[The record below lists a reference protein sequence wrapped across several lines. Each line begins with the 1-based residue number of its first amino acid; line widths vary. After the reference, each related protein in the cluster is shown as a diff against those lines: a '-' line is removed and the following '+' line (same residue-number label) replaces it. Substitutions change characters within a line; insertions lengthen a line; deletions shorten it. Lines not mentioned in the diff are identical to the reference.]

1 MVSVLYSHCE
11 CSLFTTISSIPTS
24 YSGLSFA
31 KKSDGHKKS
40 RIWFHERSEK
50 KKPRILSSLR
60 LLYEIL
66 DIFLIHALHN
76 YNNGRTVYVL
86 FLEFVI
92 ESYKFQ

>member
-1 MVSVLYSHCE
+1 MNVLFLQPFLLLQHHIQACHLPKKVMATK
-11 CSLFTTISSIPTS
+11 SLEFGFTNE
-24 YSGLSFA
+24 A
-31 KKSDGHKKS
+31 
-40 RIWFHERSEK
+40 R

-92 ESYKFQ
+92 ESHKFQ